1 VLEFGHEKNAVRV
14 GECMDVDGISDLCRE
29 RFEREYLS
37 LRKRLSCDSFRSG
50 FRLLDK
56 VIRTKLCYQWRTP
69 PGRTFLEMESS
80 TESADSSVPLSSEE
94 PASQYETG
102 ALFRFG

>member
-1 VLEFGHEKNAVRV
+1 MEMIPCRIAGTEDSASHATTVVLEFGHEKNAVRV
-14 GECMDVDGISDLCRE
+14 GECMDVDGVSDLCRE

-56 VIRTKLCYQWRTP
+56 VIRTKLATNGVR
-69 PGRTFLEMESS
+69 
-80 TESADSSVPLSSEE
+80 
-94 PASQYETG
+94 SQ
-102 ALFRFG
+102 AAPFSR